1 MVVDRRYRRCRRLC
15 HGDVDHDGDLRVC
28 AVIRSNTLR
37 PALWAIVAILLV
49 WFSILAAA
57 FVLSEPPFSLLSMA
71 AVEISASIGGVGA
84 AAAGAKGIRDAV
96 GDWSRRG
103 GLDAVD

>member
-1 MVVDRRYRRCRRLC
+1 M
-15 HGDVDHDGDLRVC
+15 
-28 AVIRSNTLR
+28 IRSNTLR